1 MNNDDIVLYNTE
13 DKVAGSQP
21 GIETFD
27 LVDATDP
34 VLHKALPEFDF
45 ENASINPNDF
55 ASSLVETCRK
65 HNGLGLS
72 ANQCGFEH
80 RVFVMGAD
88 NDYIA
93 CFNPKIVGMQDEVH
107 MEEGCLSFPG
117 LYLNVKRPESVV
129 VQYED
134 LDGRTQSKEL
144 KGLMARVFLHEY
156 DHLMG
161 ICFTDRVADLSLKL
175 ANGRRAKN
183 LKKR

>member
-1 MNNDDIVLYNTE
+1 MEVEQLTLDLVKETDPILKKPVRAWHDDIGI
-13 DKVAGSQP
+13 DKKELVKEMLSYMIIKG
-21 GIETFD
+21 GIGLAAPQIGLD
-27 LVDATDP
+27 LA
-34 VLHKALPEFDF
+34 
-45 ENASINPNDF
+45 
-55 ASSLVETCRK
+55 
-65 HNGLGLS
+65 
-72 ANQCGFEH
+72 
-80 RVFVMGAD
+80 VFVMGNETESVAL
-88 NDYIA
+88 
-93 CFNPKIVGMQDEVH
+93 FNPRIVSVGKEIVSMQ
-107 MEEGCLSFPG
+107 EGCLSFPG

-134 LDGRTQSKEL
+134 LEGKTQSKEL